1 MNMRNL
7 NQIHS
12 LAKYPMTRVKSL
24 VMAQAWFLPTVCR
37 LVAIKASRHAVC
49 GGGLL
54 RTLEEDLA

>member
-12 LAKYPMTRVKSL
+12 LAKYPMTI
-24 VMAQAWFLPTVCR
+24 VMAQVWFLSTKC
-37 LVAIKASRHAVC
+37 RHAVR
-49 GGGLL
+49 GRGLL